1 MMEGAWVIA
10 IIGAISGSV
19 LAFIKMLSDK
29 NAVIDCG
36 KCCKID
42 LRSKEVR
49 LAEIQAQK
57 I

>member
-1 MMEGAWVIA
+1 MEGAWVIA
-10 IIGAISGSV
+10 IIGAVSGSV